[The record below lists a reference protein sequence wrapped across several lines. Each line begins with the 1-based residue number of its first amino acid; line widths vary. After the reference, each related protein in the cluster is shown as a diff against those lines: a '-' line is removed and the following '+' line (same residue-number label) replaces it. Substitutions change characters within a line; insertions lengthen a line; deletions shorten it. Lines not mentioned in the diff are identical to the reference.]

1 MMLLLFTLMKPS
13 FWVKLVRQSVIM
25 HEYLIYPYRALLVLC
40 SLIVAVLTMVFVWSG
55 LGVAMWLMVAL
66 LSGSGSLFL
75 LPIVVFGPC
84 AIFLVTYMVSGTI
97 VNEANNIRMH
107 GKKRALWTSTTFAPR
122 NPSVSL
128 VRYAIWKGH
137 DGTGEWLSAAT
148 KVFTLP
154 PELQDAIGDGIASV
168 GSLMWSEMIL
178 ALEKAIDGPQSMF
191 LSLSALWFL
200 IRVGPVS
207 AWKTFKKLY
216 MFQFIVFIAL
226 WHLKI
231 HHVQYL
237 TFGIIK
243 VFVFFTKHFNEASL
257 TLFFDW
263 LNWRLTAFFCSV
275 AAWATSL
282 NSEVARYHS
291 KSIGGGSAKLIS
303 HFKNF
308 TMQGALFIS
317 DLGLPSFVRRR
328 FNPEITKEA
337 VERSMELMKELG
349 WPVNVELTD
358 PVPVDGFSLSAFKEW
373 VLCGSDLR
381 TGIHNCKTYVDKD
394 LLHIKSALTYRRTE
408 EYATELNELVATSR
422 YFKRPDYEFPE
433 LELDEVWSVIG
444 DIFRNSKLTPFNYII
459 SKWEKKY
466 ALGSFMRDPARP
478 WSKYSRKKFITYL
491 GGYAP
496 FKKLWASTFY
506 YATQI
511 LPVSAV
517 SVKGE
522 ALPEK
527 KWLADKVRSVI
538 GSPISQYILST
549 IWNYGPNH
557 RFAWESTPIKIG
569 MPLNGYW
576 MTSVWARHA
585 RCQVHVQ
592 GDFSE
597 FDSTV
602 SGKVIDLIK
611 AVRKK
616 GYEFHRDRERI
627 AELIDA
633 NYFQVSNQLLNT
645 TSTGNIYKK
654 GTGLTTGH
662 SSTSMDNSLACVI
675 LYLMAWKD
683 ITGMSA
689 KEFVH
694 YNELSC
700 FGDDH
705 VLSFLATKPAIWT
718 PTNIYKTMLKW
729 GLTNNLEVM
738 KLQDIE
744 FLSKKGRKA
753 TVPEVTWLSSLGL
766 KNVRFLV
773 WHNKEKL
780 LGKLTAKVKNIQP
793 SYRVVRLLS
802 YLSLTAHHQDVYDG
816 IVHAIQSSRAMMAM
830 VKANKLTI
838 PSYEKVVRDWYSPS
852 EAPKIPG
859 DLNEEDESFI
869 NGQKI
874 FEYGSTNA
882 LDSMV
887 GALSMLPD
895 LLSPVLFNYGYAKA
909 LQVFLLPRLSWVVDF
924 MAASNKVSAVG
935 ALQYQL
941 SKTPYRWVEVPLF
954 VPGSSFS
961 NKSSMLVRHWLY
973 MLYMTYRPKMRT
985 GAYLNMI
992 INRIGILQFVI
1003 NGRLFNEQKDS
1014 VFSLDQV
1021 IVCALL
1027 SFIDVPDWFSS
1038 IDAVMLPDLQLAV
1051 DLITHFVLVTI
1062 WASVPPNFRELTQS
1076 LRTIDGE
1083 KGHLAVSAPTATG
1096 KSTAMIMHIHNT
1108 IGHKYRKI
1116 IVIEPRSAL
1125 VIGLTDYMSEN
1136 FGLSCSGATS
1146 GITLDKSKKVFYM
1159 TAQSLMAH
1167 SELLDKSN
1175 FFVLDEAHI
1184 DEEFYVLTRKLL
1196 TKLKLP
1202 RLFVSAT
1209 LTESVRRQAWREVD
1223 IPMAAIWSVT
1233 SLHESYDFS
1242 NMKPGTV
1249 ADNIIQLAVETANAL
1264 GANEKAIFFLPMKV
1278 HCDRA
1283 VEMCRKRAGAIH
1295 SGVGVPKKFD
1305 CDVYFVTDIVDVG
1318 ITIPGLTYVWTS
1330 SVGKMHN
1337 GFFKITDAQIGQRR
1351 GRTGRTNNGVFKLV
1365 NINVGYSQPK
1375 EANTI
1380 DKTAMRNMIMD
1391 SLPIEIAAVFD
1402 KSLLLSALGLDTVN
1416 LSEDKENDVLRAAS
1430 VYFKNFAP
1438 VFRGFVA
1445 AQESSN
1451 DAFGP
1456 PVVVATTGAG
1466 HISTSALQPTRKS
1479 REDIMKLA
1487 CDVIEAG
1494 VLGQNFDQSNQYL
1507 DSLQH
1512 IAGPIYKVKNLVN
1525 SLVEDLAEGAT
1536 DLLNPKN
1543 RDHVSTPSEVYEFG
1557 RILNLLRSME

>member
-1 MMLLLFTLMKPS
+1 MCFCVCSDEAFMGETGSPVSKMFS
-13 FWVKLVRQSVIM
+13 SVI
-25 HEYLIYPYRALLVLC
+25 YLYRALLVL
-40 SLIVAVLTMVFVWSG
+40 VFLVFAMSTLVFLWSG
-55 LGVAMWLMVAL
+55 LGVALWLMVAL
-66 LSGSGSLFL
+66 LTAGNSLWF
-75 LPIVVFGPC
+75 LPIIVFGPLG
-84 AIFLVTYMVSGTI
+84 IFFATYVVSGNI
-97 VNEANNIRMH
+97 VDEANNIRLH
-107 GKKRALWTSTTFAPR
+107 GKKRALWNSTSFSPR
-122 NPSVSL
+122 NPSVYF
-128 VRYAIWKGH
+128 VRYAIWEGH
-137 DGTGEWLSAAT
+137 DKTGEWLSSAL
-148 KVFTLP
+148 KVFSLP
-154 PELQDAIGDGIASV
+154 HELQDAIGDGIAST
-168 GSLMWSEMIL
+168 GSYLWSEMVL
-178 ALEKAIDGPQSMF
+178 SLEKVVEGPQSILISAGAFIF
-191 LSLSALWFL
+191 LLRWVPIGIWKSFR
-200 IRVGPVS
+200 RV
-207 AWKTFKKLY
+207 Y
-216 MFQFIVFIAL
+216 MFQFLIFMLL
-226 WHLKI
+226 WHLKLE
-231 HHVQYL
+231 HVQVL
-237 TFGIIK
+237 FFNFVK
-243 VFVFFTKHFNEASL
+243 LFVFLSKHFNEEDIG
-257 TLFFDW
+257 LFFEW
-263 LNWRLTAFFCSV
+263 ASWRLTSV
-275 AAWATSL
+275 ATSIAAWATAL
-282 NSEVARYHS
+282 NSEVAKYHS
-291 KSIGGGSAKLIS
+291 KSISGGSSKLMS

-328 FNPEITKEA
+328 FNPEVTKRALE
-337 VERSMELMKELG
+337 ESLSIMKELG
-349 WPVNVELTD
+349 WPVNVSITE
-358 PVPVDGFSLSAFKEW
+358 PEKVEGFNLSLFKEW
-373 VLCGSDLR
+373 VLCGSDLK

-394 LLHIKSALTYRRTE
+394 LLHIKSALVYRRTE
-408 EYATELNELVATSR
+408 EYATELNEVKATSR
-422 YFKRPDYEFPE
+422 YFKSPDYDFPE
-433 LELDEVWSVIG
+433 LELSDVWAVVG
-444 DIFRNSKLTPFNYII
+444 DIFRQSKLTSFNYII

-466 ALGSFMRDPARP
+466 ALGAFMRDPSRP

-527 KWLADKVRSVI
+527 KWLNDKVRTVV
-538 GSPISQYILST
+538 GSPITQYILST

-597 FDSTV
+597 FDSTI
-602 SGKVIDLIK
+602 SGKVIEMIK
-611 AVRKK
+611 TVRKK
-616 GYEFHRDRERI
+616 GFEFHRDRERI

-645 TSTGNIYKK
+645 TSNGNVYKK

-683 ITGMSA
+683 ITGLSA

-694 YNELSC
+694 FNELSC

-718 PTNIYKTMLKW
+718 PTNIYKTMLRW

-738 KLQDIE
+738 KLEDIE

-753 TVPEVTWLSSLGL
+753 TVPEVSWLKSLGL
-766 KNVRFLV
+766 DNVRFLV

-780 LGKLTAKVKNIQP
+780 LGKLTSKVKNIQP
-793 SYRVVRLLS
+793 SYRVIRLMS

-816 IVHAIQSSRAMMAM
+816 IVYAITSSRAMMAM
-830 VKANKLTI
+830 VKANGLVI
-838 PSYEKVVRDWYSPS
+838 PSYEKVVRDWYNPT
-852 EAPKIPG
+852 APPDLKG
-859 DLNEEDESFI
+859 DLIEEDENFLR
-869 NGQKI
+869 GQHI
-874 FEYGSTNA
+874 VEYGSTNA
-882 LDSMV
+882 IDSIV

-924 MAASNKVSAVG
+924 MSSANKTSAVG

-954 VPGSSFS
+954 VPGASFA
-961 NKSSMLVRHWLY
+961 NKSSLLARHWVY
-973 MLYMTYRPKMRT
+973 MLYMSWRPTMKT
-985 GAYLNMI
+985 GAFLNMV

-1003 NGRLFNEQKDS
+1003 NGKLFNEQKDA

-1021 IVCALL
+1021 LVCALL
-1027 SFIDVPDWFSS
+1027 SFIDIPDWFAAL
-1038 IDAVMLPDLQLAV
+1038 DVLLLPDLQLGV
-1051 DLITHFVLVTI
+1051 DLLTHFLLVTV

-1076 LRTIDGE
+1076 LRSISGTD
-1083 KGHLAVSAPTATG
+1083 GHLAVSAPTATG
-1096 KSTAMIMHIHNT
+1096 KSTAMVQHIHNT

-1125 VIGLTDYMSEN
+1125 VIGLTEYMSDN
-1136 FGLSCSGATS
+1136 FGLSCSGSTS
-1146 GITLDKSKKVFYM
+1146 GLTLDKSKKVYYM

-1167 SELLDKSN
+1167 SELLEPTN

-1184 DEEFYVLTRKLL
+1184 DEDFYVLTRSLL

-1209 LTESVRRQAWREVD
+1209 LTESIKKQAWRVVD
-1223 IPMAAIWSVT
+1223 IPMASIWSVS
-1233 SLHESYDFS
+1233 SLHESLDLS
-1242 NMKPGTV
+1242 KVKPGTV
-1249 ADNIIQLAVETANAL
+1249 GDILISQAVQTANAL
-1264 GANEKAIFFLPMKV
+1264 GANEKAIFFLPMKS

-1283 VEMCRKRAGAIH
+1283 VEMCRKPSGAIH
-1295 SGVGVPKKFD
+1295 SGVGVPKVFD
-1305 CDVYFVTDIVDVG
+1305 RAVYFVTDIVDVG

-1330 SVGKMHN
+1330 SVAKMHL
-1337 GFFKITDAQIGQRR
+1337 GFYKITDAQIGQRR

-1365 NINVGYSQPK
+1365 NVVLDYSAPSA
-1375 EANTI
+1375 ANTI
-1380 DKTAMRNMIMD
+1380 DKTHMRNMLMD

-1402 KSLLLSALGLDTVN
+1402 KSLLLSALGMDTVN
-1416 LSEDKENDVLRAAS
+1416 LDDEQENAVLRGAS
-1430 VYFKNFAP
+1430 VFFKNFAP

-1445 AQESSN
+1445 SQESAN

-1456 PVVVATTGAG
+1456 PVVIQTTGAG
-1466 HISTSALQPTRKS
+1466 HLSTSALQPTRKS

-1525 SLVEDLAEGAT
+1525 SLVNDLMEGTT

-1543 RDHVSTPSEVYEFG
+1543 RDHVANASDVYEFG
-1557 RILNLLRSME
+1557 KILRILNSI

>member
-1 MMLLLFTLMKPS
+1 MYEFMIYFYRILLILFSLM
-13 FWVKLVRQSVIM
+13 F
-25 HEYLIYPYRALLVLC
+25 AC
-40 SLIVAVLTMVFVWSG
+40 LTFIFVWSG
-55 LGVAMWLMVAL
+55 LGVALWGMLLL
-66 LSGSGSLFL
+66 LSCGSTFWLLPVVLFGPLSIFILTYYVSGS
-75 LPIVVFGPC
+75 
-84 AIFLVTYMVSGTI
+84 I
-97 VNEANNIRMH
+97 VNEAENIRMH
-107 GKKRALWTSTTFAPR
+107 GKKRALWVSTTFAPR
-122 NPSVSL
+122 NASVSL
-128 VRYAIWKGH
+128 VRYAIWQGH
-137 DGTGEWLSAAT
+137 DQTGEWLTAAF
-148 KVFTLP
+148 KVFELP
-154 PELQDAIGDGIASV
+154 SELQDAVGDGIASL
-168 GSLMWSEMIL
+168 GSYCWSEMVL
-178 ALEKAIDGPQSMF
+178 GLEKIVDGPQSF
-191 LSLSALWFL
+191 VISLSALLFL
-200 IRVGPVS
+200 VRWGPIS
-207 AWKTFKKLY
+207 MWKTFKKLY
-216 MFQFIVFIAL
+216 TFQFVVFIML
-226 WHLKI
+226 WHLRL
-231 HHVQYL
+231 HHVQAAVFAL
-237 TFGIIK
+237 IK
-243 VFVFFTKHFNEASL
+243 VFVFFSKHFNQDDIA
-257 TLFFDW
+257 LFIDW
-263 LNWRLTAFFCSV
+263 VNWRLTSLATST

-291 KSIGGGSAKLIS
+291 KSISGGSTKLIS

-308 TMQGALFIS
+308 TMQSALFIS

-337 VERSMELMKELG
+337 LEKSFELMKDLG
-349 WPVNVELTD
+349 WPINVKIED
-358 PVPVDGFSLSAFKEW
+358 PVTVEGFSMDKFKEW
-373 VLCGSDLR
+373 VLCGSDLK
-381 TGIHNCKTYVDKD
+381 TGIHNCKTYVDTD
-394 LLHIKSALTYRRTE
+394 LLHIKSSLLYRRTE
-408 EYATELNELVATSR
+408 EYASEINELNATSR
-422 YFKRPDYEFPE
+422 YFKNPDYEFPE
-433 LELDEVWSVIG
+433 LELTDVWLVIG
-444 DIFRNSKLTPFNYII
+444 DIFRQSKLTPFNYII

-466 ALGSFMRDPARP
+466 ALGAFMRDPARP
-478 WSKYSRKKFITYL
+478 WSKYSRKKFISYL

-496 FKKLWASTFY
+496 FKKLWATTFY
-506 YATQI
+506 YSTLF

-517 SVKGE
+517 SIKGE

-527 KWLADKVRSVI
+527 KWLADKVRTVV
-538 GSPISQYILST
+538 GSPITQYILST

-602 SGKVIDLIK
+602 SGKVIDMIK

-616 GYEFHRDRERI
+616 GFEFHRDRERI

-645 TSTGNIYKK
+645 TSNGNVYRK

-683 ITGMSA
+683 ITGLSA

-694 YNELSC
+694 FNELSC

-738 KLQDIE
+738 KLEDVE

-753 TVPEVTWLSSLGL
+753 TVPEVSWLQSLGL

-793 SYRVVRLLS
+793 SYRVVRLMS
-802 YLSLTAHHQDVYDG
+802 YLSLTAHHEDVYNG
-816 IVHAIQSSRAMMAM
+816 ILHAITSSRAMMAM
-830 VKANKLTI
+830 VKSNGLSI
-838 PSYEKVVRDWYSPS
+838 PSYEKVVRDWYSPT
-852 EAPKIPG
+852 APPKMPG
-859 DLNEEDESFI
+859 DLVDEDEQFL
-869 NGQKI
+869 NQQKI
-874 FEYGSTNA
+874 VEYGSTNA
-882 LDSMV
+882 LDSIV

-909 LQVFLLPRLSWVVDF
+909 LQVFLLPRLAWVIDF
-924 MAASNKVSAVG
+924 MASANKTSAVG

-961 NKSSMLVRHWLY
+961 NKSSMLVRHWIY
-973 MLYMTYRPKMRT
+973 MLYMAQRPSMRA
-985 GAYLNMI
+985 GAYLNMV
-992 INRIGILQFVI
+992 INRIGILQFCI
-1003 NGRLFNEQKDS
+1003 NGKLFHEQKDS

-1021 IVCALL
+1021 IICALL
-1027 SFIDVPDWFSS
+1027 SFIDVPDWFSA
-1038 IDAVMLPDLQLAV
+1038 IDVVSLPDLQLGV
-1051 DLITHFVLVTI
+1051 DLVTHFLLVTI

-1076 LRTIDGE
+1076 LRTIDGSS
-1083 KGHLAVSAPTATG
+1083 GHLAVSAPTATG

-1125 VIGLTDYMSEN
+1125 VVGLTEYMTEN
-1136 FGLSCSGATS
+1136 FGMSCSGATS
-1146 GITLDKSKKVFYM
+1146 GLVLDTSKKVFYM

-1167 SELLDKSN
+1167 SEYLNNEN
-1175 FFVLDEAHI
+1175 FFVLDEAHL

-1196 TKLKLP
+1196 TKLQLP

-1209 LTESVRRQAWREVD
+1209 LTESVRKQAWREVD

-1233 SLHESYDFS
+1233 SLHEFVDMSS
-1242 NMKPGTV
+1242 TKPGTV
-1249 ADNIIQLAVETANAL
+1249 ADNIIRLAVETANSL

-1295 SGVGVPKKFD
+1295 SGVGVPRVFD
-1305 CDVYFVTDIVDVG
+1305 CDIYFVTDIVDVG
-1318 ITIPGLTYVWTS
+1318 VTIPGLTYVWTS
-1330 SVGKMHN
+1330 SIGKMHN
-1337 GFFKITDAQIGQRR
+1337 GFYKITDAQIGQRR

-1365 NINVGYSQPK
+1365 NVNVGYSQPK

-1380 DKTAMRNMIMD
+1380 DKTTMRNMIMD

-1402 KSLLLSALGLDTVN
+1402 KSLLLSALGLDTIN
-1416 LSEDKENDVLRAAS
+1416 LDDEQENAVLRAAS

-1456 PVVVATTGAG
+1456 PVVVQATGAG

-1479 REDIMKLA
+1479 REDIMRLA

-1494 VLGQNFDQSNQYL
+1494 VLGQNIDQSNQYL
-1507 DSLQH
+1507 DALQH

-1525 SLVEDLAEGAT
+1525 SLVNDLAEGT
-1536 DLLNPKN
+1536 SDLLNPKN
-1543 RDHVSTPSEVYEFG
+1543 RDHVSNASEVYEFG
-1557 RILNLLRSME
+1557 KIMSILNNI

>member
-1 MMLLLFTLMKPS
+1 MGETGSPVDSMYYSM
-13 FWVKLVRQSVIM
+13 
-25 HEYLIYPYRALLVLC
+25 IYFYRVLLVLVF
-40 SLIVAVLTMVFVWSG
+40 LMVASCTFLFVWSG
-55 LGVAMWLMVAL
+55 VGVALWLMVAV
-66 LSGSGSLFL
+66 LSGSGSLWL

-84 AIFLVTYMVSGTI
+84 GIFFVTYYVSGT
-97 VNEANNIRMH
+97 VKDEVMNIQLH
-107 GKKRALWTSTTFAPR
+107 GKKRALWVSTTFAPR
-122 NPSVSL
+122 NPSVQL
-128 VRYAIWKGH
+128 VRYAIWQGH
-137 DGTGEWLSAAT
+137 DETGEWLSAAL

-154 PELQDAIGDGIASV
+154 HELQDAIGDGIASL
-168 GSLMWSEMIL
+168 GSYMWSEAIL
-178 ALEKAIDGPQSMF
+178 ALDKVVDGPQSLVISF
-191 LSLSALWFL
+191 SALVFMLKWAP
-200 IRVGPVS
+200 IS
-207 AWKTFKKLY
+207 IWKSFKKIYTL
-216 MFQFIVFIAL
+216 QFLLFICL
-226 WHLKI
+226 WHLRI
-231 HHVQYL
+231 EHVQAIVFFL
-237 TFGIIK
+237 IK
-243 VFVFFTKHFNEASL
+243 CFVFVSKHFNQEDVG
-257 TLFFDW
+257 LFVEW
-263 LNWRLTAFFCSV
+263 LNWRLTGIFVSV
-275 AAWATSL
+275 AAWATAL

-291 KSIGGGSAKLIS
+291 KSIGGGSSKLIS

-308 TMQGALFIS
+308 TMQGALFVS

-328 FNPEITKEA
+328 FNPEVTTRALEQ
-337 VERSMELMKELG
+337 SMDLMKELG
-349 WPVNVELTD
+349 WPINVTVQSPE
-358 PVPVDGFSLSAFKEW
+358 PIDGFSMSTFKEW
-373 VLCGSDLR
+373 VLCGTDLR
-381 TGIHNCKTYVDKD
+381 TGIHNCKTYVDRD
-394 LLHIKSALTYRRTE
+394 LSHIKSALLYRRTE
-408 EYATELNELVATSR
+408 EYASELNEITATSR

-433 LELDEVWSVIG
+433 LELADVWLVVG
-444 DIFRNSKLTPFNYII
+444 DIFRQSKLTPFNYII

-466 ALGSFMRDPARP
+466 ALGAFMRDPSRP

-496 FKKLWASTFY
+496 FKALWARTFY

-527 KWLADKVRSVI
+527 KWLNDKVRTVV
-538 GSPISQYILST
+538 GSPITQYILST

-602 SGKVIDLIK
+602 SGNVIDMIK

-616 GYEFHRDRERI
+616 GFEFHRDRERI

-645 TSTGNIYKK
+645 TSNGNVYKK

-683 ITGMSA
+683 ITGLSA

-694 YNELSC
+694 FNELSC

-738 KLQDIE
+738 KLDDIE

-753 TVPEVTWLSSLGL
+753 SVPEVSWLKSLGL
-766 KNVRFLV
+766 DNVRFLV

-816 IVHAIQSSRAMMAM
+816 IVHAITSSRAMMAM
-830 VKANKLTI
+830 VKSNKLII

-852 EAPKIPG
+852 APPKIPG
-859 DLNEEDESFI
+859 DLVDEDEEFL
-869 NGQKI
+869 NGQRI
-874 FEYGSTNA
+874 VEYGSTNA
-882 LDSMV
+882 LDSV
-887 GALSMLPD
+887 IGALSMLPD

-924 MAASNKVSAVG
+924 MAAANKTSAVG

-954 VPGSSFS
+954 VPGSSFA
-961 NKSSMLVRHWLY
+961 NKSSMLARHWLY
-973 MLYMTYRPKMRT
+973 MLYMSRRPTMKT
-985 GAYLNMI
+985 GAYLNMV
-992 INRIGILQFVI
+992 INRIGILQFII
-1003 NGRLFNEQKDS
+1003 NGKLFNEQKDS

-1021 IVCALL
+1021 LVCALL
-1027 SFIDVPDWFSS
+1027 SFVDIPDWFASL
-1038 IDAVMLPDLQLAV
+1038 DVLQLPDLQLAV

-1076 LRTIDGE
+1076 LRTIDG
-1083 KGHLAVSAPTATG
+1083 KLGHLAVSAPTATG
-1096 KSTAMIMHIHNT
+1096 KSTAMIMHIYNT

-1125 VIGLTDYMSEN
+1125 VVGLTEYMSES
-1136 FGLSCSGATS
+1136 FGMSCSGATS
-1146 GITLDKSKKVFYM
+1146 GIVLDKSKKVYYM

-1167 SELLDKSN
+1167 SELLEPSN

-1184 DEEFYVLTRKLL
+1184 DEEFYILTRKLL

-1209 LTESVRRQAWREVD
+1209 LTDSVRKQAWREVD

-1233 SLHESYDFS
+1233 SLHESYDLS
-1242 NMKPGTV
+1242 SMKPGNV
-1249 ADNIIQLAVETANAL
+1249 ADFLIKAAVETANSL

-1283 VEMCRKRAGAIH
+1283 VELCRKNSAAIH

-1305 CDVYFVTDIVDVG
+1305 SDVYFVTDIVDVG

-1365 NINVGYSQPK
+1365 NINVGYTPPK
-1375 EANTI
+1375 ESNLI
-1380 DKTAMRNMIMD
+1380 DKTTMRNMIMD

-1402 KSLLLSALGLDTVN
+1402 KSLLLSSLGLDTVH
-1416 LSEDKENDVLRAAS
+1416 LDDEQENAVLRAAS

-1445 AQESSN
+1445 AQESAN
-1451 DAFGP
+1451 DSFGP
-1456 PVVVATTGAG
+1456 PVVVQTTGAG

-1494 VLGQNFDQSNQYL
+1494 VLGQNFDQSNEYL
-1507 DSLQH
+1507 EALQH

-1525 SLVEDLAEGAT
+1525 ALVNDMADGST

-1543 RDHVSTPSEVYEFG
+1543 RDHVSNASEVYEFG
-1557 RILNLLRSME
+1557 RIMSLLNSL